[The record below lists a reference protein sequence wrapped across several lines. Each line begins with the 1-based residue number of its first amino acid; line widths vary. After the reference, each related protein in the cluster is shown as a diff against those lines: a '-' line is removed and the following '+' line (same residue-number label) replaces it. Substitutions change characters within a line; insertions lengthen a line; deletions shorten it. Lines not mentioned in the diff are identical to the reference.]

1 MSKQTLYSILN
12 QDAQSWWHYK
22 ALRKAGQVKEARQKE
37 RESIRSS
44 IRHLRATIK
53 NGGHLSY
60 GRGGYTLS
68 MGGGGSLSGYGES
81 GTVAACVHL
90 GIPFIDTRTIPD
102 SKISKTINLPMISC
116 NPDAAPW
123 GSMSYAPLEV
133 VAAAYESLGATLHNI
148 EPDYS
153 RMDQIKG
160 MSPKE
165 ATMIRA
171 FQTGDEMTLAQ
182 EMFKR

>member
-1 MSKQTLYSILN
+1 MKKQTLYGILDS
-12 QDAQSWWHYK
+12 DARSWWHYK
-22 ALRKAGQVKEARQKE
+22 DLRAAGKVKEARQKE

-81 GTVAACVHL
+81 GTVAACIHL

-102 SKISKTINLPMISC
+102 SKIGKTISLPMISSK
-116 NPDAAPW
+116 PDAAPW

-133 VAAAYESLGATLHNI
+133 VAAAYESLGAKLHNI
-148 EPDYS
+148 TPDYS
-153 RMDQIKG
+153 RVGQIKG
-160 MSPKE
+160 MSKKE
-165 ATMIRA
+165 AKMLQA
-171 FQTGDEMTLAQ
+171 FASGDEMTLAQ

>member
-1 MSKQTLYSILN
+1 MSTQTLYGILN

-44 IRHLRATIK
+44 VRHLRQTIK
-53 NGGHLSY
+53 NKGHISY
-60 GRGGYTLS
+60 GRGGWSLN
-68 MGGGGSLSGYGES
+68 MGGGGSVSGYGDS
-81 GTVAACVHL
+81 GTFAAALHV

-102 SKISKTINLPMISC
+102 SKISKTISLPMISSK
-116 NPDAAPW
+116 PDAAPW

-133 VAAAYESLGATLHNI
+133 VAAAYETLGATLHNI
-148 EPDYS
+148 KPDYS
-153 RMDQIKG
+153 RIDQIKG

-165 ATMIRA
+165 AKVIRA